1 MTNLTEDE
9 YTCLMILNEGGPLIY
24 MKDTRWASPLDS
36 LEAKQYA
43 AVGGHLFAQTGNKNF
58 KITAMGKRALA
69 DHEKGHDEGLAALIE
84 RTGDI
89 SRLQAS
95 MREKM
100 MQAGALLVEAARL
113 GAKATS
119 QSEFHAFSQILDEIK
134 RRAKQDLLK

>member
-9 YTCLMILNEGGPLIY
+9 YTCLMILNQGGPLIY
-24 MKDTRWASPLDS
+24 MKDTRWALSLVS

-43 AVGGHLFAQTGNKNF
+43 EVDANLTRQTGNKNF
-58 KITAMGKRALA
+58 KITAMGKRALV
-69 DHEKGHDEGLAALIE
+69 DHEKGHDEVFAALIN

-113 GAKATS
+113 GAKVTG
-119 QSEFHAFSQILDEIK
+119 QSEAHAMQQILDEITS
-134 RRAKQDLLK
+134 RAKQDLLK